1 MLNQFTLTATTSV
14 AIIGLI
20 SLLYGGVRF
29 LQNY

>member
-1 MLNQFTLTATTSV
+1 MLNQFTLKATTSV

-29 LQNY
+29 LQNH